1 MNTKELVESS
11 PIFKIIKKG
20 LMVKYPWIKNV
31 YVDSDE
37 DIQKYHSMIFLNMDI
52 DLPQLLQSVDATP
65 SSWVHTEIM
74 RKVWGR
80 DHYDTVYLST
90 FVRDEDRDKMKEVQ
104 DDVEAD
110 VKRMQKS
117 LAIPEEFR
125 YKDKSF
131 GVSSFRWVFPPPE
144 QQPSPIVTN

>member
-1 MNTKELVESS
+1 MTTKEEVEKS

-37 DIQKYHSMIFLNMDI
+37 DVQKYHSMLFINMDI
-52 DLPQLLQSVDATP
+52 DLPKLLQSADATIA
-65 SSWVHTEIM
+65 SWVNTEVM

-80 DHYDTVYLST
+80 GHYDTVYLST
-90 FVRDEDRDKMKEVQ
+90 FVTDEDRDKMKDIQ
-104 DDVEAD
+104 DDLEAD

-117 LAIPEEFR
+117 QAIPEEFR
-125 YKDKSF
+125 YNDKSF
-131 GVSSFRWVFPPPE
+131 GVSSFKWIFPPPE